1 MLKFRN
7 IYIHTYIYSY
17 SKDIY
22 IYIYI
27 YPLED
32 NLAEEE
38 QNKILNEEGQD
49 GRLEAS
55 TVLTE
60 KSQVTNDEIHS
71 TERENGH

>member
-1 MLKFRN
+1 
-7 IYIHTYIYSY
+7 
-17 SKDIY
+17 
-22 IYIYI
+22 
-27 YPLED
+27 
-32 NLAEEE
+32 LAEEE